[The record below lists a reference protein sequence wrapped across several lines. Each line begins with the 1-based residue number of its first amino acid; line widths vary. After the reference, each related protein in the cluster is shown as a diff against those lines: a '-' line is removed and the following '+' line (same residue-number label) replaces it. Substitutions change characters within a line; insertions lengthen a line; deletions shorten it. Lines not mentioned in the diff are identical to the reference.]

1 MGVQPCELERPSEA
15 HAVFA
20 LSFKLSFVLSFVL
33 SFAYILYFDCIF
45 FL

>member
-20 LSFKLSFVLSFVL
+20 LSFKLSFVLSF
-33 SFAYILYFDCIF
+33 AYILYFDCIF